1 MKQST
6 RDEVMKMIIMNSSS
20 DDEPPEPAPS
30 PTTRRKRPVQNSDND
45 NEERDND
52 NDDDELDRL
61 LPLPEDEEGDPT
73 SVVYSLQPPTKK
85 SAPATAGDKDN
96 EDAQA
101 MAAIMSIPS
110 EKTRAKAL
118 ATFLGDRPAPSVKRP
133 VAAAAAAAAAA
144 STGAGAGRD
153 VLFPHKQDCD
163 RIANYVYATT
173 VSIVLT
179 GALGTPIPDTIAMF
193 EKDHHIEQTTLFY
206 VRFLK
211 LREQLLAEDVLPT
224 RFGASPRIASLVR
237 AMGSC
242 KLITSNTS
250 KTLHH
255 PGGGDSPVYCAW
267 SGTEITTPSDVR
279 ALALV
284 PVKGAWSSF
293 VGGGGGGGDDDAAG
307 AKGGVMFHVHSRYV
321 NIFRCLHTVLFFVDY
336 MNTEIQNTVE
346 TTRKTLPPSM
356 FEWNTES
363 EDEWR
368 RMCGLAAAGA
378 SATTAAAT
386 DGKKKK
392 QQQPLASLIA
402 TLQSVLIKCTGVLRK
417 ELCHDCFVVIT
428 PPAPAAE

>member
-73 SVVYSLQPPTKK
+73 SVAYSLQPPTKK
-85 SAPATAGDKDN
+85 SAPATAGDKDD

-133 VAAAAAAAAAA
+133 VAAAAAAAA

-378 SATTAAAT
+378 ATTAAAA

-402 TLQSVLIKCTGVLRK
+402 TLQSVLIKCTSVLRK

-428 PPAPAAE
+428 PPAPVAE